1 MRRSATVPLAIV
13 ASFLV
18 STRALPAQGGPSVD
32 PRVMALVE
40 AVSPDSMEVWLSALT
55 ALETRHT
62 LSADLAPERG
72 VVPAR
77 EYILDRFRS
86 FGLDA
91 ELDCYRIPAQGRIT
105 VEAEVCNVVAVLP
118 GRTDR
123 RIYVSGHFDTVAR
136 RDDDGGF
143 DWTRWDNP
151 APGANDDGSGTV
163 LTMEVARVLAGSELA
178 FDATLVFVAFAGEEE
193 GLVGATLHAQRAVED
208 SLRID
213 AVFNNDIIGNVEG
226 GNGLVDGRTVRV
238 FSEGPADSPS
248 RQLARFI
255 RRWAAPYVPGH
266 EVRLIAREDRFGRG
280 GDHTAF
286 NRLGYAGVRFSESRE
301 NYSRQHTPADTL
313 AGVDFPYLA
322 RNTRVNTATVATL
335 ALAPPAP
342 DVSSPRGPRLERGES
357 GYDAALS
364 WDPVPGAVGYR
375 VVWREAWGVDWT
387 HEVRVGTVDGLVLP
401 DLSIDDYIFGVAA
414 VGPGGHESLVSPY
427 VRPPRPFQ
435 PIRELGR

>member
-1 MRRSATVPLAIV
+1 MLRRGSSLLAVV
-13 ASFLV
+13 ALCAASPRGV
-18 STRALPAQGGPSVD
+18 PAQGPSVD
-32 PRVMALVE
+32 PDVARLVA
-40 AVSPDSMEVWLSALT
+40 AVSPDSMRVWLSALT

-62 LSADLAPERG
+62 LSADLAPDRG
-72 VVPAR
+72 IVPAR
-77 EYILDRFRS
+77 AFIADRFRS
-86 FGLDA
+86 FGLAAD
-91 ELDCYRIPAQGRIT
+91 LDCYRIPPQGRIT

-118 GRTDR
+118 GRSER
-123 RIYVSGHFDTVAR
+123 RIYVSGHYDTVAR
-136 RDDDGGF
+136 RADDGNF
-143 DWTRWDNP
+143 DWSRWDNP

-163 LTMEVARVLAGSELA
+163 LTMEVARVLASSGA
-178 FDATLVFVAFAGEEE
+178 PFDATLVFVAFAGEEE
-193 GLVGATLHAQRAVED
+193 GLVGATLHAQQAVRD

-226 GNGLVDGRTVRV
+226 GNGLVDGRTLRV

-248 RQLARFI
+248 RQLARYI

-313 AGVDFPYLA
+313 AGVDFGYLA
-322 RNTRVNTATVATL
+322 RNARVNAATVATL
-335 ALAPPAP
+335 ALAPAAP
-342 DVSSPRGPRLERGES
+342 DVSSPRGPRLDRGET
-357 GYDAALS
+357 GYDAVLE

-387 HEVRVGTVDGLVLP
+387 HEVRVGPSGSLVLP

-414 VGPGGHESLVSPY
+414 VGAGGHESLVSPY
-427 VRPPRPFQ
+427 VRPPRAFQ
-435 PIRELGR
+435 PIREIRR